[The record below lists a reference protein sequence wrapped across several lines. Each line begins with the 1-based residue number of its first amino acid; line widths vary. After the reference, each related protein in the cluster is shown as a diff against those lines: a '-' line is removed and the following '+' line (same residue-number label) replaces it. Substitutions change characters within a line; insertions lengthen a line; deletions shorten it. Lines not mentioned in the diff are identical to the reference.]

1 MAHPY
6 SHRPH
11 ADSMADGMDG
21 FDVLVVGGGAAG
33 LYSALCLPANYRVA
47 LITKDTLTV
56 SASDWAQ
63 GGIAAAIAP
72 DDSSDLHVADTLRA
86 GAGLCEP
93 DAVKLLVEEARTCI
107 ESLVDL
113 GVAFDRQNQQLSM
126 TLEAA
131 HSRKRV
137 LHAADTTGHAIVS
150 TLAQQVLKQENI
162 RVFEQTFALDLW
174 VEAGVCKG
182 IRLAQLQSQ
191 AQSQTQKQAESQ
203 QAGSQQAESQQTES
217 QQAESQQ
224 AESQT
229 EAADQKANRR
239 LQIRWMPAQ
248 AVVLATGGGGQVFS
262 QTTNPTA
269 STGDGIAMAWR
280 AGAELRD
287 LEFFQFHPTALT
299 LPGAPRFLISEAV
312 RGEGA
317 HLLDAQGH
325 RFAFDYHPDGELA
338 PRDVVSRAIFSHLQK
353 TKGSEVV
360 YLDLSPIDPERIQY
374 RFPNIIRVCK
384 HWEIDLFKQPIPV
397 SPAAHYW
404 MGGVTADLNSET
416 TIKNLYAVGENAST
430 GVHGANRLASN
441 SLLEC
446 LVYGAQLKRLKLNNA
461 LAPAI
466 TANHTLEESWLTGD
480 WRSQLTRWHT
490 DLPAL
495 IWKSAGISRNQT
507 RMKAA
512 ISQVAQW
519 QAQYQQLS
527 ITQALALTPGK
538 TLTLP
543 ESVTAEEIRLW
554 GEVGNLLAIAAL
566 ILKSACFRTESRGG
580 HYRSD
585 YPKPQADW
593 LVHTLVQS
601 TNCKQSIPIANN
613 ASS

>member
-1 MAHPY
+1 
-6 SHRPH
+6 
-11 ADSMADGMDG
+11 MADGIDG

-162 RVFEQTFALDLW
+162 QVFEQTFALDLW
-174 VEAGVCKG
+174 VETGVCKG
-182 IRLAQLQSQ
+182 IRLAQSQSQ
-191 AQSQTQKQAESQ
+191 AEAQ
-203 QAGSQQAESQQTES
+203 QAES

-229 EAADQKANRR
+229 ETARQKADQKADRR

-353 TKGSEVV
+353 TKDSEVV

-384 HWEIDLFKQPIPV
+384 HWGIDLFKQPIPV

-404 MGGVTADLNSET
+404 MGGITADLNSET

-446 LVYGAQLKRLKLNNA
+446 LVYGAQLKRLKLDN
-461 LAPAI
+461 APAPAMI
-466 TANHTLEESWLTGD
+466 ANHTLEESWLAGD
-480 WRSQLTRWHT
+480 WRSQLTRWHS

-495 IWKSAGISRNQT
+495 IWKSAGISRDRA
-507 RMKAA
+507 RMEAA
-512 ISQVAQW
+512 ILQVAQW

-543 ESVTAEEIRLW
+543 KLVTAEEVRLW

-601 TNCKQSIPIANN
+601 TNCKQSMSIADN